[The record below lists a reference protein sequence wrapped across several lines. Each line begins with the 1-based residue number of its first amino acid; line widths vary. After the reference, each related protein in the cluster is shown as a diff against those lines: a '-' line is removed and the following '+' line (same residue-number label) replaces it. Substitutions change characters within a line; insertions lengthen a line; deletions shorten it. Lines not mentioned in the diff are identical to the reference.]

1 MSDLRYAFR
10 QLAKSPGFTAVAVLT
25 LAIGIAATASMFT
38 VVKALLLD
46 PLPYPAPSQLVQVWT
61 KDRDQVLD
69 YSPLSTSALFDLQER
84 ASSFAALGA
93 FDVERFNLGGD
104 QPDLVEGARCTPGVF
119 QAFQVPPLYGR
130 WFNRDDAAGNATA
143 VVILSHTLWK
153 QRFAADPNCVGQTTR
168 IDGRDYTIV
177 GVMPPQFEL
186 LSSWTRHRSL
196 ALWTLLSL
204 RPDARDRGDWWLG
217 SIARLKPGVTLAQA
231 SDDVRRVA
239 TDVIKA
245 APGTDPRRTFW
256 LMPLER
262 QIGGIAALRVVV
274 LLAAG
279 WILLVLAAKNV
290 AGMVLARGVSRQTE
304 MAVRLALG
312 ASRWRIARQ
321 LLAESL
327 LLSTLA
333 AGCGLVL
340 MLWCIDALGAHL
352 PPEVLPLS
360 GLTVDRWSVGC
371 IVALTFLVTQMV
383 GLAPALLA
391 MKTDLVTSLKE
402 SGGGGGGGQ
411 RTQRKLRTLVVG
423 QIAAALLLVSVAM
436 QLSANYRAM
445 LASSHPLRSEDIL
458 TAAVSMKGPN
468 YQRAARRAL
477 SERFVENVAA
487 LPGVRAAGIVS
498 QLPFNGGH
506 LTTVL
511 IDDEAFDRAQRQRW
525 VQSTQV
531 TTGFFSAIGAVALR
545 GRLFSEEDGR
555 VNHHVFVINQAMAQ
569 RYWPGQNPL
578 GHRIRPASP
587 GATTADEVIGVI
599 ADIAQTPERPAQPE
613 MYSPFALAP
622 REDFFL
628 VIRMAPGVRAP
639 VDAIRE
645 ELRRLDPDLA
655 LAQIRT
661 MAAHFDE
668 QSRVFTVITSLV
680 DAMTVA
686 ILGLAA
692 LGLYGTLSFHFTQ
705 RRREIGVRV
714 ALGASARD
722 IVALVFRQALTW
734 AGTGAAIG
742 LVFAWLLGRAIG
754 HALDGASPNNGVSL
768 ALSVGLVFLT
778 ALAGAWLPARR
789 ATRVNPVDALRAE

>member
-130 WFNRDDAAGNATA
+130 WFNRDDEAGNATA

-391 MKTDLVTSLKE
+391 MKTDLITSLKE

-477 SERFVENVAA
+477 SERFVENIAG
-487 LPGVRAAGIVS
+487 LPGVSAAGIVS

-506 LTTVL
+506 MTTVL

-531 TTGFFSAIGAVALR
+531 STGFFSAIGAVALR
-545 GRLFSEEDGR
+545 GRLFTEEDGR
-555 VNHHVFVINQAMAQ
+555 VDHHVFVINQAMAQ

-587 GATTADEVIGVI
+587 GATTTDEVIGVI

-639 VDAIRE
+639 IEAIRG

-680 DAMTVA
+680 DVMTVA

-722 IVALVFRQALTW
+722 IVTLVLRQALIW
-734 AGTGAAIG
+734 VGTGAAFG
-742 LVFAWLLGRAIG
+742 VVMAWLLGRAIG
-754 HALDGASPNNGVSL
+754 HVLEGASPYNGISVV
-768 ALSVGLVFLT
+768 LSVALVLLT
-778 ALAGAWLPARR
+778 ALVGAWIPARR
-789 ATRVNPVDALRAE
+789 ATRVNPVEALRAE

>member
-1 MSDLRYAFR
+1 MHDLRFAFR

-25 LAIGIAATASMFT
+25 LALGIAVTASMFT

-46 PLPYPAPSQLVQVWT
+46 PLPYPAPSQLVQIWT
-61 KDRDQVLD
+61 KDRDQLLD

-84 ASSFAALGA
+84 AVSFAARGA

-104 QPDLVEGARCTPGVF
+104 QPDSVEGARCTPGVF
-119 QAFQVPPLYGR
+119 QAFQVQPLLGR
-130 WFNRDDAAGNATA
+130 WFNRDDEAGNATA

-153 QRFAADPNCVGQTTR
+153 QRFAADPGCVGQTTR

-186 LSSWTRHRSL
+186 LSSWTRHRPL

-204 RPDARDRGDWWLG
+204 RPDTRDRGDWWLG

-239 TDVIKA
+239 ADVIKA
-245 APGTDPRRTFW
+245 APGADPRRTFW

-262 QIGGIAALRVVV
+262 QIGGIAALRVAV

-279 WILLVLAAKNV
+279 WTLLILAAKNV
-290 AGMVLARGVSRQTE
+290 AGMVLARGVGRQTE
-304 MAVRLALG
+304 MAVRIALG

-321 LLAESL
+321 LLTESL

-333 AGCGLVL
+333 ASCGLVL
-340 MLWCIDALGAHL
+340 TLWCVDALGAHL

-391 MKTDLVTSLKE
+391 TKTDLVTSLKE
-402 SGGGGGGGQ
+402 SGGGGSGGR

-423 QIAAALLLVSVAM
+423 QIAVALLLVSAAM
-436 QLSANYRAM
+436 QLSATYRAM
-445 LASSHPLRSEDIL
+445 LTSSHPLRSEEIL
-458 TAAVSMKGPN
+458 TAAVSVKGPN
-468 YQRAARRAL
+468 YRVDARRTL
-477 SERFVENVAA
+477 SERFVENVAG

-506 LTTVL
+506 MTTVL
-511 IDDEAFDRAQRQRW
+511 IDNEAFDRAQRQRW

-531 TTGFFSAIGAVALR
+531 TTGFFPAMGAVALR
-545 GRLFSEEDGR
+545 GRLFTEEDGR

-587 GATTADEVIGVI
+587 GVTTPDEVVGVI

-628 VIRMAPGVRAP
+628 VIRMAPGMRAP

-686 ILGLAA
+686 ILALAA

-722 IVALVFRQALTW
+722 IVTLVLRQALIW
-734 AGTGAAIG
+734 VGTGATFG
-742 LVFAWLLGRAIG
+742 VVLAWLLGRAMG
-754 HALDGASPNNGVSL
+754 HVMEGASPYNGISVV
-768 ALSVGLVFLT
+768 LSVVLVLLT
-778 ALAGAWLPARR
+778 ALVGAWLPARR
-789 ATRVNPVDALRAE
+789 ATRVNPVEALRAE

>member
-10 QLAKSPGFTAVAVLT
+10 QLAKSPGFTAVAMLT

-69 YSPLSTSALFDLQER
+69 YSPLSTSAFFDLQER
-84 ASSFAALGA
+84 AVSFAALGT
-93 FDVERFNLGGD
+93 FDVEPFNLGGD

-130 WFNRDDAAGNATA
+130 WFNRDDEAGNATA

-245 APGTDPRRTFW
+245 APGADPRRTFW

-340 MLWCIDALGAHL
+340 TLWCVDALGAHL

-402 SGGGGGGGQ
+402 SGGGGSGGQ

-423 QIAAALLLVSVAM
+423 QIALALLLVSVAM
-436 QLSANYRAM
+436 QLSATYRAM
-445 LASSHPLRSEDIL
+445 LASSHPLRSEEIL
-458 TAAVSMKGPN
+458 TAAVSVKGPN
-468 YQRAARRAL
+468 YRVDARRTL
-477 SERFVENVAA
+477 SERFVENIAG

-506 LTTVL
+506 MTTVL

-531 TTGFFSAIGAVALR
+531 STGFFPAMGAVALR
-545 GRLFSEEDGR
+545 GRLFTEEDGR

-587 GATTADEVIGVI
+587 GATTTDEVIGVI
-599 ADIAQTPERPAQPE
+599 ADMAQTPERPAQPE

-722 IVALVFRQALTW
+722 IVALVLRQALMW
-734 AGTGAAIG
+734 VGTGAAFG
-742 LVFAWLLGRAIG
+742 VVMAWLVGRAIG
-754 HALDGASPNNGVSL
+754 HVLEGASPYNGISVL
-768 ALSVGLVFLT
+768 LSVALVLLT
-778 ALAGAWLPARR
+778 ALVGAWLPARR
-789 ATRVNPVDALRAE
+789 ATRVNPVEALRSE